1 MSEPVDTNRFTLK
14 DIYGFLLIPFLSRI
28 SREFPNLDMITI
40 SYKKNL
46 KDGSYA
52 LDVSANDYLFSN
64 MVSRDFS
71 VKKILASFTSQL
83 RNDFPDLSS
92 MQMSIIETEFP
103 DVRYVSLLINYY
115 KEKIARS
122 LKDEFSVLVKL

>member
-1 MSEPVDTNRFTLK
+1 M
-14 DIYGFLLIPFLSRI
+14 
-28 SREFPNLDMITI
+28 
-40 SYKKNL
+40 
-46 KDGSYA
+46 
-52 LDVSANDYLFSN
+52 SANEYLFSN
-64 MVSRDFS
+64 MVSRDVS
-71 VKKILASFTSQL
+71 VKIILASFTSQL